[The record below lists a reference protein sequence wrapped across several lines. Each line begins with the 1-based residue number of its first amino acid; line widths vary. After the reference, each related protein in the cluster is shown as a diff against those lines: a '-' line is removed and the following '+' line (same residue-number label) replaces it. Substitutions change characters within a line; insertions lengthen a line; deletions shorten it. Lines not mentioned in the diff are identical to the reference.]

1 MTRGI
6 VIFAFNNEQIDYL
19 SMAEWSTRNI
29 HRHLDLPVAV
39 ITDQSSIPKHY
50 SFDRVIHTKATD
62 THWRHFKDFGAN
74 ATWYNGSRVNAY
86 ELSPWDHT
94 LVLDADYVV
103 ASNQLGQLFEVDQ
116 DFLDHDCA
124 IEVTGMNNFDEN
136 NRFGRHKMPM
146 RWATVMMFRRSQTAQ
161 LIFDS
166 MQMIRQNWR
175 HYIDLYGIPKKTYRN
190 DIALSIAQL
199 IVNGHMLEIPSIPW
213 NLVSVEA
220 DHALTQLDTDVYRV
234 DFKTADNKPKWLTLN
249 HDFHAMG
256 KKHLGDIVA
265 NTL

>member
-1 MTRGI
+1 MTRGV

-19 SMAEWSTRNI
+19 AMAEWSTRNI
-29 HRHLDLPVAV
+29 HRHLDLPVCV
-39 ITDQSSIPKHY
+39 VTDQTTIPKNY
-50 SFDRVIHTKATD
+50 TFDHVVHAVPTD
-62 THWRHFKDFGAN
+62 THWRHFKDFGTN

-103 ASNQLGQLFEVDQ
+103 ASNQLGKLFEVDQ
-116 DFLDHDCA
+116 DFLDHARA
-124 IEVTGMNNFDEN
+124 IEVTGMTSFNEN
-136 NRFGRHKMPM
+136 NRFGRYKMPM
-146 RWATVMMFRRSQTAQ
+146 RWATVMMFRRSQTAK

-166 MQMIRQNWR
+166 MQMVKQNWR

-199 IVNGHMLEIPSIPW
+199 IVNGHRLEIPSIPW
-213 NLVSVEA
+213 NLVSLEA
-220 DHALTQLDTDVYRV
+220 DHALTQLGTDVYRV
-234 DFKTADNKPKWLTLN
+234 DFVANNNKSKWLTLN

-265 NTL
+265 NAL